1 MFTVIDEDYLFKLL
15 QEQNFSSVL
24 HITNEDLLS
33 IFSEDVLN
41 YLDEERTKITMHNY
55 KTMAVL
61 RNNMRLTND
70 WT

>member
-1 MFTVIDEDYLFKLL
+1 MLTVIDEDYLFKLL

-24 HITNEDLLS
+24 HITNEDLLA
-33 IFSEDVLN
+33 IFSEYVLN
-41 YLDEERTKITMHNY
+41 YLDEERTKITMLNY

-70 WT
+70 

>member
-1 MFTVIDEDYLFKLL
+1 MLTVIDEDYLFKLL

-41 YLDEERTKITMHNY
+41 YLDEERTKITMLNY

-70 WT
+70 P

>member
-1 MFTVIDEDYLFKLL
+1 MLTVIDEDYLFKLL

-41 YLDEERTKITMHNY
+41 YLDEERTKITMLNY

-61 RNNMRLTND
+61 RNNMGLTND
-70 WT
+70 

>member
-1 MFTVIDEDYLFKLL
+1 MLTVIDEDYLFKLL

-41 YLDEERTKITMHNY
+41 YLDEERTKITMLNY

-61 RNNMRLTND
+61 RNKMRLSND
-70 WT
+70 P

>member
-41 YLDEERTKITMHNY
+41 YLDEERTKMTMVRY
-55 KTMAVL
+55 
-61 RNNMRLTND
+61 RMRS
-70 WT
+70 

>member
-1 MFTVIDEDYLFKLL
+1 MLTVIDEDYLFKLL

-41 YLDEERTKITMHNY
+41 YLDEERTKITMLNY

-70 WT
+70 